1 MDTTQKTLLAF
12 SSLASLIL
20 FQACSRKSEP
30 AIDIP
35 QYSIEQF
42 YENQRISGGTFS
54 PDETKL
60 LVNSNETGIM
70 NLFEIDVANGSRRQ
84 LTHSETESLNAVS
97 YVPSTGE
104 ALYRAD
110 KGGDENSHLYLL
122 KKDGSSVDLTPGEN
136 EKTSFL
142 GWSKDRQSFFYTSN
156 RRDPKFYDLYEMEVA
171 DWTASLIYQ
180 NDSGLLINQVSR
192 DGSKIALIRPITTS
206 ENQLYVYSQDSK
218 EMTEISVPDHPGN
231 YASSGF
237 SEDGKSFYY
246 ITNAGAEFLYL
257 ARYDLESKS
266 RETVFETNWDVM
278 YSYLS
283 ENETYRVT
291 GVNDDGRNV
300 LKITQA
306 ATGEAVD
313 MPEIPDGNVLS
324 VSISRSEERMRLSIG
339 TSRSPVDNYVYEFKT
354 KVLNRLTNTLNPEID
369 PAHLVSAEVVRFPSF
384 DGLEIPAIYY
394 KPHTATSRNPA
405 PALVWVHGGPGGQ
418 TRVGFSELIQYLVNH
433 GYAILA
439 VNNRG
444 SGGYGK
450 TFFKMDDRNHGEKD
464 LMDCIYGKKFLQS
477 LDYIH
482 PDKIGIIGGSYGG
495 FMTMAAMT
503 LHPDE
508 FQVGVNIFGVT
519 NWIRTL
525 KSIPPHWEAFKDALY
540 AEMGDPYSE
549 EEAER
554 LHRIS
559 PVFHGDKVK
568 NPVMVLQ
575 GANDIRVLQ
584 VESDD
589 MVAAVKTNN
598 VPVEYVI
605 FPDEGHGFRKKENQI
620 KGHGQILAFLDK
632 YLK

>member
-1 MDTTQKTLLAF
+1 MDTFSKFLLFF
-12 SSLASLIL
+12 SSLCSLIL
-20 FQACSRKSEP
+20 FQACSRNSAPE
-30 AIDIP
+30 IDIP

-42 YENQRISGGTFS
+42 YENKRISGGTFS

-60 LVNSNETGIM
+60 LVHSNETGIM
-70 NLFEIDVANGSRRQ
+70 NLFEIDIADGSRRQ

-104 ALYRAD
+104 VLYSAD

-122 KKDGSSVDLTPGEN
+122 KKDGTSVELTPGEN
-136 EKTSFL
+136 EKTSFY
-142 GWSKDRQSFFYTSN
+142 GWSKDRQSFYFTSN
-156 RRDPKFYDLYEMEVA
+156 RRDPKFFDLYEMEVA
-171 DWTASLIYQ
+171 DWSTSLIYQ
-180 NDSGLLINQVSR
+180 NDGGLRINQVSR
-192 DGSKIALIRPITTS
+192 DGGKIALFRSITTS
-206 ENQLYVYSQDSK
+206 ENQLYVYMVDSK

-246 ITNAGAEFLYL
+246 ITNAGSEFLYL

-266 RETVFETNWDVM
+266 RETVFETGWDVM

-300 LKITQA
+300 LNITKA
-306 ATGEAVD
+306 ATGEAIE

-339 TSRSPVDNYVYEFKT
+339 TSRSPVDNYVYEFESKEL
-354 KVLNRLTNTLNPEID
+354 KRLTHTLNPEID

-394 KPHTATSRNPA
+394 KPHTASSLNPA

-464 LMDCIYGKKFLQS
+464 LLDCVYGKKYLQH

-519 NWIRTL
+519 NWVRTL
-525 KSIPPHWEAFKDALY
+525 KAIPTHWAAFKDALY

-559 PVFHGDKVK
+559 PVFHGDKVR

-584 VESDD
+584 AESDD
-589 MVAAVKTNN
+589 MVAAVKANN

-620 KGHGQILAFLDK
+620 RGHSQILAFLDK

>member
-1 MDTTQKTLLAF
+1 MVTLKK
-12 SSLASLIL
+12 SLLLIASLSSLIL
-20 FQACSRKSEP
+20 FQACSRKTVP
-30 AIDIP
+30 AIVIP

-42 YENQRISGGTFS
+42 YENNRISGGTFS

-60 LVNSNETGIM
+60 LVHSNETGIM
-70 NLFEIDVANGSRRQ
+70 NLFEIDIADGSRRQ
-84 LTHSETESLNAVS
+84 LTHSTTESYIAVS

-104 ALYRAD
+104 AIYSAD

-122 KKDGSSVDLTPGEN
+122 KKDGTSVDLTPGEN
-136 EKTSFL
+136 VKTSFY
-142 GWSKDRQSFFYTSN
+142 GWSKDRQSFYFTSN
-156 RRDPKFYDLYEMEVA
+156 RRDPKFYDLYEMEIA
-171 DWTASLIYQ
+171 DWTPSLIYQ
-180 NDSGLLINQVSR
+180 NDGGMRINQVSR
-192 DGSKIALIRPITTS
+192 DGSKIALFKSITTS
-206 ENQLYVYSQDSK
+206 ENQLYVYLPDTE
-218 EMTEISVPDHPGN
+218 EMIEISDPDHPGS

-237 SEDGKSFYY
+237 SEDGNSYFY
-246 ITNAGAEFLYL
+246 ITNAGSEFMYV
-257 ARYDLESKS
+257 ARYDLKTGS
-266 RETVFETNWDVM
+266 RETIFQTDWDVM

-291 GVNDDGRNV
+291 GVNEDGRNV
-300 LKITQA
+300 LRITKT
-306 ATGEAVD
+306 ATGEAVE
-313 MPEIPDGNVLS
+313 MPEIPDGNVLG
-324 VSISRSEERMRLSIG
+324 VSISRSEDKMRLSIG
-339 TSRSPVDNYVYEFKT
+339 SSKSPSDNYVYDFQSKDL
-354 KVLNRLTNTLNPEID
+354 KRLTNTLNPEID

-394 KPHTATSRNPA
+394 KPHTASPENRA
-405 PALVWVHGGPGGQ
+405 PAMVWVHGGPGGQ
-418 TRVGFSELIQYLVNH
+418 TRIGFSELIQYLTNH

-450 TFFKMDDRNHGEKD
+450 TFHRMDDRNHGDKD
-464 LMDCIYGKKFLQS
+464 LRDCIYGKKYLQT
-477 LDYIH
+477 LDYID

-525 KSIPPHWEAFKDALY
+525 KSIPPHWEAFKEALY

-584 VESDD
+584 AESDD
-589 MVAAVKTNN
+589 MVAAVKANN

-605 FPDEGHGFRKKENQI
+605 FTDEGHGFRKKENQI
-620 KGHGQILAFLDK
+620 KGHRQIREFLDK
-632 YLK
+632 HLK